1 MSISGAV
8 NSKKVDLSS
17 IRKEQGT
24 QDGQQGRL
32 PGAIRPQNAKDLA
45 FLDLQANPFQGLFS
59 PLSPPPRPVGL
70 VDILC
75 SDCQHLYPQGSRIL
89 GFTGSSEKNQKT

>member
-17 IRKEQGT
+17 IRKEQGA

-32 PGAIRPQNAKDLA
+32 PGTIRPQNAKDLA

-59 PLSPPPRPVGL
+59 PLSPPPRPISL
-70 VDILC
+70 VDAFCFDREHHTTKKFGVIWFGVRRL
-75 SDCQHLYPQGSRIL
+75 LFLLR
-89 GFTGSSEKNQKT
+89 